1 MGGFIDANQM
11 CIPPEAE
18 EAERINVLL
27 PPATVTTIG
36 VVKNMVDRSWF
47 LEVGFYDWVS
57 ASQKTFNVGIT
68 VPNTKRFAKLN
79 PPKLE
84 CLLSVRGTLASISMP
99 KEIAG
104 IELESM
110 IFISMGGSSSVKKV
124 KFEPASAFVGEYAAQ
139 DLLSS
144 EK

>member
-47 LEVGFYDWVS
+47 LERFRLQS